1 VTLTDAD
8 WKRLYKEMSLLAH
21 RMTFTKDPK
30 QQWTARDRAQEA
42 VQKACLRY
50 LEVRPAGLDTLADV
64 RHYLAGAL
72 RSTLGHASERA
83 ATRQETE
90 GEAAAEEVHLTGG
103 ATPSAETMNLEA
115 KQQVVDLRRSRRL
128 MRRLRRKLRDAND
141 TIGLGMLDCIAKGHT
156 AAEDQA
162 RILECTVEDIYN
174 ARKRRN
180 RAKDEVLAEY
190 TDEGDDEENE

>member
-1 VTLTDAD
+1 MSIMTGTYPWVHRRRTFVRGDAPMETIAM
-8 WKRLYKEMSLLAH
+8 WLKRRGYSTGM
-21 RMTFTKDPK
+21 FTE
-30 QQWTARDRAQEA
+30 EA
-42 VQKACLRY
+42 
-50 LEVRPAGLDTLADV
+50 
-64 RHYLAGAL
+64 
-72 RSTLGHASERA
+72 
-83 ATRQETE
+83 
-90 GEAAAEEVHLTGG
+90 HLTGG

-141 TIGLGMLDCIAKGHT
+141 TVGLGMLQCIADGHP

-162 RILECTVEDIYN
+162 RILKCTVEDIWN

>member
-30 QQWTARDRAQEA
+30 KQWTARDRAQEA
-42 VQKACLRY
+42 VQKACLRF
-50 LEVRPAGLDTLADV
+50 LELRPAGLDTLDAV
-64 RHYLAGAL
+64 RHYLAGAV
-72 RSTLGHASERA
+72 RSALGHASERA
-83 ATRQETE
+83 ALRKETE
-90 GEAAAEEVHLTGG
+90 GEAASEEAHVTGG

-128 MRRLRRKLRDAND
+128 MRRLRRKLKDAND
-141 TIGLGMLDCIAKGHT
+141 TVGLGMLQCIADGHH

-162 RILECTVEDIYN
+162 RILKCTVDDIWN